1 MMNLTAT
8 EAFAAYED
16 ARARLPRATPGKPAP
31 RRIGTLLD
39 IADAFDV
46 FLLDAFGVLNIGETA
61 IDGVPERVRALQDA
75 GKRIIVVSNAASV
88 PRDALLEKYRRLGYE
103 FAPHDIV
110 TSRMAT
116 IAGLSDASDF
126 LWGIMGLSQSPMDDF
141 SPLDWRLLEDDAQA
155 YQQVEGFLLVGSGE
169 WSQKRQDLLES
180 ALAHAPRP
188 VCVANPDIVAP
199 RETGFSTEPGY
210 FAHKLAEHAGVSP
223 TFYGKP
229 FRNIY
234 DLAFDVLRP
243 VDRTRVAMV
252 GDSLH
257 TDILGAHTAGI
268 ASVLV
273 SDYGFFA
280 GEDALHAIERSG
292 ITPDFVARQP

>member
-1 MMNLTAT
+1 
-8 EAFAAYED
+8 
-16 ARARLPRATPGKPAP
+16 
-31 RRIGTLLD
+31 
-39 IADAFDV
+39 
-46 FLLDAFGVLNIGETA
+46 
-61 IDGVPERVRALQDA
+61 
-75 GKRIIVVSNAASV
+75 
-88 PRDALLEKYRRLGYE
+88 
-103 FAPHDIV
+103 
-110 TSRMAT
+110 
-116 IAGLSDASDF
+116 
-126 LWGIMGLSQSPMDDF
+126 MGLSQSPMDDF

-234 DLAFDVLRP
+234 DLAFDVLGP